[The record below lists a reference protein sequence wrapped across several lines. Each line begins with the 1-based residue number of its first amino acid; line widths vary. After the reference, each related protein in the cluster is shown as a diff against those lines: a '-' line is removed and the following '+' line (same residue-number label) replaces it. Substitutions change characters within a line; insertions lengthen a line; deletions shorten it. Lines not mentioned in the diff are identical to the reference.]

1 MSETFRP
8 DSDSLVSSISKGPTS
23 AAQVRQF
30 HEDGYFIAR
39 GLYDAEEMALLS
51 RAAREDKA
59 LDEHAV
65 ERNDGEGGVAR
76 LTLWNHPGDDIY
88 GMFARGGRL
97 VDTMQ
102 QLLDGEVYHYHS
114 KMNMKEPRVGGAWA
128 WHQDYGYWYQNGCL
142 FPDMASVMIAVDPAT
157 RENGCLQVIRG
168 SHRMGRIDHVLT
180 GDQAGAD
187 MERVNVALERL
198 ELVYV
203 EMAAGDAVF
212 FHGNTLHRSD
222 QNRSDKPRW
231 VLICCYNAARNDP
244 YKEHHHPRY
253 TPLEKVDDDAIKR
266 VGAKRFAEG
275 ANRSFL
281 DPDRDASARS
291 LKTKKE

>member
-1 MSETFRP
+1 MSRNPLT
-8 DSDSLVSSISKGPTS
+8 DDH
-23 AAQVRQF
+23 VRQF
-30 HEDGYFIAR
+30 QQDGYFIAR
-39 GLYDAEEMALLS
+39 GLYDAEETTLLS

-59 LDEHAV
+59 IDEHAV
-65 ERNDGEGGVAR
+65 ERKDGEGGVAR

-88 GMFARGGRL
+88 GMFSRGQRL
-97 VDTMQ
+97 VDSMERF
-102 QLLDGEVYHYHS
+102 LGGEVYHYHS

-168 SHRMGRIDHVLT
+168 SHHMGRIDHVLT

-187 MERVNVALERL
+187 MERVNVALQRL

-203 EMAAGDAVF
+203 EMDAGDAVF
-212 FHGNTLHRSD
+212 FHGNLLHRSD

-231 VLICCYNAARNDP
+231 VLICCYNTARNDP

-266 VGAKRFAEG
+266 VGIKRFCDD
-275 ANRSFL
+275 ANSSFL
-281 DPDRDASARS
+281 DPRRDASAKS
-291 LKTKKE
+291 LPTKMRD

>member
-1 MSETFRP
+1 MMKFA
-8 DSDSLVSSISKGPTS
+8 SSAKTVI
-23 AAQVRQF
+23 
-30 HEDGYFIAR
+30 YIAR
-39 GLYDAEEMALLS
+39 SLYDAEEMDLLS
-51 RAAREDKA
+51 QAAREDKA
-59 LDEHAV
+59 LDDHAI

-88 GMFARGGRL
+88 GMFSRGRRL
-97 VDTMQ
+97 VDSME
-102 QLLDGEVYHYHS
+102 QLLGGEVYHYHS

-180 GDQAGAD
+180 GEQAGAD

-203 EMAAGDAVF
+203 EMEAGDAVF
-212 FHGNTLHRSD
+212 FHGNLLHRSD

-244 YKEHHHPRY
+244 YKDHHHPQY
-253 TPLEKVDDDAIKR
+253 TPLNKVDDDAIKR
-266 VGAKRFAEG
+266 VGPKRLDERA
-275 ANRSFL
+275 ANSFL
-281 DPDRDASARS
+281 EPVHDHSAKS
-291 LKTKKE
+291 LKASD

>member
-1 MSETFRP
+1 MSN
-8 DSDSLVSSISKGPTS
+8 GPLTEG
-23 AAQVRQF
+23 QVHQF
-30 HEDGYFIAR
+30 HEDGFYIAR

-65 ERNDGEGGVAR
+65 ERKDGEGGVAR

-88 GMFARGGRL
+88 GMFSRGRRL
-97 VDTMQ
+97 VDTME
-102 QLLDGEVYHYHS
+102 QLLGDEVYHYHS

-128 WHQDYGYWYQNGCL
+128 WHQDYGYWYENGCL
-142 FPDMASVMIAVDPAT
+142 FPDMASVMIAVDQAT

-168 SHRMGRIDHVLT
+168 SQRMGRIDHVLT

-187 MERVNVALERL
+187 MERVNMALERL

-203 EMAAGDAVF
+203 EMEAGDAVF

-231 VLICCYNAARNDP
+231 VLICCYNTAHNDP
-244 YKEHHHPRY
+244 CKEHHHPGY
-253 TPLEKVDDDAIKR
+253 TPLAKVDDSAIKQ
-266 VGAKRFAEG
+266 VGIKRFGEG
-275 ANRSFL
+275 GEGSFL
-281 DPDRDASARS
+281 DPARDASART
-291 LKTKKE
+291 LKDK